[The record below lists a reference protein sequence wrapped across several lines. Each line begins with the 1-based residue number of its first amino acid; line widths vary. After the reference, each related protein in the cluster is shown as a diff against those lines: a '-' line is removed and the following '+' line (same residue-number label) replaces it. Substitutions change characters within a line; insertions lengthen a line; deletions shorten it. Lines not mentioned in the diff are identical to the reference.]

1 MAKLAKSSLCRWL
14 EVSSTRLRLSLLM
27 NVFGAMLEMLFSWS
41 ITYSKLS
48 GNDRGT
54 SFFILL
60 WLASKVARLNSSCKL
75 QHKHK
80 VSTYYSWIFNIKF
93 TCPVKFSVFFLK
105 FLSCGS
111 VKIYIKNHGKFP
123 QIPKIW
129 CYTLGVES
137 LPPFWVWHFWLRSEI
152 P

>member
-48 GNDRGT
+48 GKDRGT

-75 QHKHK
+75 QYKHK
-80 VSTYYSWIFNIKF
+80 ISTYYSRMFNIKF
-93 TCPVKFSVFFLK
+93 TCSVKFSVFFSRSFLPVLAWKSILK
-105 FLSCGS
+105 TW
-111 VKIYIKNHGKFP
+111 KISPDP
-123 QIPKIW
+123 QNMILHI
-129 CYTLGVES
+129 GIRS
-137 LPPFWVWHFWLRSEI
+137 WLR
-152 P
+152 

>member
-48 GNDRGT
+48 GKDRGT

-75 QHKHK
+75 QYKHK
-80 VSTYYSWIFNIKF
+80 VIIYYSWMFNIKF
-93 TCPVKFSVFFLK
+93 TCPVKCSVFFSQSFACDSL
-105 FLSCGS
+105 
-111 VKIYIKNHGKFP
+111 KIYSKNMENYLD
-123 QIPKIW
+123 PKIKLSHKKSYK
-129 CYTLGVES
+129 CSIVL
-137 LPPFWVWHFWLRSEI
+137 LLHL
-152 P
+152 

>member
-48 GNDRGT
+48 GKDRGT

-75 QHKHK
+75 QYKHK
-80 VSTYYSWIFNIKF
+80 ISTYYSRMFNIKF
-93 TCPVKFSVFFLK
+93 TCSVKFSVFLFSK
-105 FLSCGS
+105 FLACASL
-111 VKIYIKNHGKFP
+111 KIYFKNMENFP
-123 QIPKIW
+123 RSPKYDITHW
-129 CYTLGVES
+129 D
-137 LPPFWVWHFWLRSEI
+137 
-152 P
+152 

>member
-48 GNDRGT
+48 GKDRGT

-75 QHKHK
+75 QYKHK
-80 VSTYYSWIFNIKF
+80 ISTYYSRMFKNQIHMFRKVF
-93 TCPVKFSVFFLK
+93 CVFSRSFLPVLAWKSISK
-105 FLSCGS
+105 TW
-111 VKIYIKNHGKFP
+111 KISPDP
-123 QIPKIW
+123 QNMILHI
-129 CYTLGVES
+129 GIRS
-137 LPPFWVWHFWLRSEI
+137 WLR
-152 P
+152 